1 MVVRRFAT
9 EICAITMLLQ
19 LGGGLLL
26 LFVGAEMLIKG
37 AVSLGERVGLSPL
50 VIGLTVVAFGTS
62 APELVVSLDAAL
74 AGYGGIAVGNVVG
87 SNICNLALILGAV
100 AVLRPAEVDR
110 GLIRGAGPVMIAAA
124 VALVVLLAN
133 GRLSRLDGLLLTA
146 AIVIY
151 TVASLRSRDASAR
164 LAEETQEGGRST
176 GVALVLFAAGL
187 AVLLA
192 GGSLFVKGGAALA
205 LALGVTPAVVGLT
218 VIAVGTSMPELATS
232 VVGAVRGQGAM
243 ATGNII
249 GSNIFNALAIPGIA
263 ALVTPFGRDGV
274 GAVDLGIMLVVSVVA
289 LGFMYT
295 GSRLTRAEGGLLLA
309 GYAGYCAWLFVA

>member
-1 MVVRRFAT
+1 
-9 EICAITMLLQ
+9 MLLQ

-26 LFVGAEMLIKG
+26 LFAGAEMLIRG
-37 AVSLGERVGLSPL
+37 AVSLGERFGLSPL

-62 APELVVSLDAAL
+62 APELVVSVDAAL
-74 AGYGGIAVGNVVG
+74 AGYGGIAIGNVVG

-100 AVLRPAEVDR
+100 AVLRPAGVDR

-124 VALVVLLAN
+124 VGLVVLLAN

-151 TVASLRSRDASAR
+151 TLASLRSRDEAAG
-164 LAEETQEGGRST
+164 LADEIQGAARST
-176 GVALVLFAAGL
+176 AVAVVLFAAGL
-187 AVLLA
+187 ALLLA

-205 LALGVTPAVVGLT
+205 LALGVAPAVVGLT
-218 VIAVGTSMPELATS
+218 VMAAGTSMPELATS
-232 VVGAVRGQGAM
+232 VVGAVRGQAAM

-263 ALVTPFGRDGV
+263 ALVTPIERGGV
-274 GAVDLGIMLVVSVVA
+274 GAADLGIMLVVSVVA

-295 GSRLTRAEGGLLLA
+295 GSRLTRAEGAVLLA

>member
-1 MVVRRFAT
+1 MS
-9 EICAITMLLQ
+9 LQ

-26 LFVGAEMLIKG
+26 LFVGAEMLIRG
-37 AVSLGERVGLSPL
+37 AVSLGERFGLSPL

-62 APELVVSLDAAL
+62 APELVVSVDAAL
-74 AGYGGIAVGNVVG
+74 AGYGGIAIGNVVG

-100 AVLRPAEVDR
+100 AVLRPAVVDR

-124 VALVVLLAN
+124 VGLVVLLAN

-151 TVASLRSRDASAR
+151 TVASLRSRDMAAG
-164 LAEETQEGGRST
+164 LAGETPGAVRST
-176 GVALVLFAAGL
+176 AVALVLFAAGL
-187 AVLLA
+187 ALLLA

-205 LALGVTPAVVGLT
+205 LALGVAPAVVGLT
-218 VIAVGTSMPELATS
+218 VMAVGTSMPELATS

-263 ALVTPFGRDGV
+263 ALVTPLERGGV
-274 GAVDLGIMLVVSVVA
+274 GVADLGVMLVVSVVA

-295 GSRLTRAEGGLLLA
+295 GSRLTRTEGAVLLA
-309 GYAGYCAWLFVA
+309 GYVGYCAWLLAA

>member
-1 MVVRRFAT
+1 MS
-9 EICAITMLLQ
+9 LQ

-26 LFVGAEMLIKG
+26 LFVGAEMLIRG
-37 AVSLGERVGLSPL
+37 AVSLGERFGLSPL

-62 APELVVSLDAAL
+62 APELVVSVDAAL
-74 AGYGGIAVGNVVG
+74 AGYGGIAIGNVVG

-100 AVLRPAEVDR
+100 AVLRPAVVDR

-124 VALVVLLAN
+124 VGLVVLLAN

-151 TVASLRSRDASAR
+151 TVASLRSRDMAAG
-164 LAEETQEGGRST
+164 LVGDTPGAVRST
-176 GVALVLFAAGL
+176 AVALVLFAAGL
-187 AVLLA
+187 ALLLA

-205 LALGVTPAVVGLT
+205 LALGVAPAVVGLT
-218 VIAVGTSMPELATS
+218 VMAVGTSMPELATS

-263 ALVTPFGRDGV
+263 ALVTPLERGGV
-274 GAVDLGIMLVVSVVA
+274 GVADLGVMLVVSVVA

-295 GSRLTRAEGGLLLA
+295 GSRLTRAEGAVLLA
-309 GYAGYCAWLFVA
+309 GYVGYCAWLLAA

>member
-1 MVVRRFAT
+1 
-9 EICAITMLLQ
+9 MLLQ

-26 LFVGAEMLIKG
+26 LVAGAEMLIKG
-37 AVSLGERVGLSPL
+37 AVSLGERFGLSSL

-62 APELVVSLDAAL
+62 APELVVSVDAAL

-100 AVLRPAEVDR
+100 AVLRPAGVDR

-151 TVASLRSRDASAR
+151 TVASLRSRHVAAG
-164 LAEETQEGGRST
+164 LADDIQGAVRST
-176 GVALVLFAAGL
+176 AVAVVLFAAGL
-187 AVLLA
+187 ALLLA

-205 LALGVTPAVVGLT
+205 LTLGVAPAVVGLT
-218 VIAVGTSMPELATS
+218 VMAAGTSMPELATS
-232 VVGAVRGQGAM
+232 VVGAVRGQAAM

-263 ALVTPFGRDGV
+263 ALVTPIERGGV

-295 GSRLTRAEGGLLLA
+295 GSRLTRAEGAMLLA
-309 GYAGYCAWLFVA
+309 GYVGYCAWLFVG

>member
-1 MVVRRFAT
+1 MS
-9 EICAITMLLQ
+9 LQ

-26 LFVGAEMLIKG
+26 LFVGAEMLIRG
-37 AVSLGERVGLSPL
+37 AVSLGERFGLSPL

-62 APELVVSLDAAL
+62 APELVVSVDAAL
-74 AGYGGIAVGNVVG
+74 AGYGGIAIGNVVG

-100 AVLRPAEVDR
+100 AVLRPAVVDR

-124 VALVVLLAN
+124 VGLVVLLAN

-151 TVASLRSRDASAR
+151 TVASLRSRDMAAG
-164 LAEETQEGGRST
+164 LVGETPGAVRST
-176 GVALVLFAAGL
+176 AVALVLFAAGL
-187 AVLLA
+187 ALLLA

-205 LALGVTPAVVGLT
+205 LALGVAPAVVGLT
-218 VIAVGTSMPELATS
+218 VMAVGTSMPELATS

-263 ALVTPFGRDGV
+263 ALVTPLERGGV
-274 GAVDLGIMLVVSVVA
+274 GVADLGVMLVVSVVA

-295 GSRLTRAEGGLLLA
+295 GSRLTRAEGAVLLA
-309 GYAGYCAWLFVA
+309 GYVGYCAWLLAA

>member
-1 MVVRRFAT
+1 
-9 EICAITMLLQ
+9 MLLQ

-26 LFVGAEMLIKG
+26 LVAGAEMLIKG
-37 AVSLGERVGLSPL
+37 AVSLGERFGLSSL

-62 APELVVSLDAAL
+62 APELVVSVDAAL

-100 AVLRPAEVDR
+100 AVLRPAGVDR

-124 VALVVLLAN
+124 VGLVVLLAN

-151 TVASLRSRDASAR
+151 TVASLRSRHAAAG
-164 LAEETQEGGRST
+164 LADEIQGAVRST
-176 GVALVLFAAGL
+176 AVAVVLFAAGL
-187 AVLLA
+187 ALLLV

-205 LALGVTPAVVGLT
+205 LTLGVAPAVVGLT
-218 VIAVGTSMPELATS
+218 VMAAGTSMPELATS
-232 VVGAVRGQGAM
+232 VVGAVRGQAAM

-263 ALVTPFGRDGV
+263 ALVTPIERGGV

-295 GSRLTRAEGGLLLA
+295 GSRLTRAEGAMLLA
-309 GYAGYCAWLFVA
+309 GYVGYCAWLFVG

>member
-1 MVVRRFAT
+1 M
-9 EICAITMLLQ
+9 LQ

-37 AVSLGERVGLSPL
+37 AVSLGERFGLSPL

-62 APELVVSLDAAL
+62 APELVVSVDAAL

-100 AVLRPAEVDR
+100 AVLRPAGVDR

-124 VALVVLLAN
+124 VILVVLLAN
-133 GRLSRLDGLLLTA
+133 GRLSRLDGLLLTT

-151 TVASLRSRDASAR
+151 TVASLRSRDAAAG
-164 LAEETQEGGRST
+164 LADEIQGAVRST
-176 GVALVLFAAGL
+176 AMAIVLFAAGL
-187 AVLLA
+187 ALLLV
-192 GGSLFVKGGAALA
+192 GGSLFVKGGAGLA

-218 VIAVGTSMPELATS
+218 VMAVGTSMPELATS
-232 VVGAVRGQGAM
+232 VVGAVRGQSAM

-263 ALVTPFGRDGV
+263 ALVTPFERGGV
-274 GAVDLGIMLVVSVVA
+274 GAADLGIMLLVSVVA

-295 GSRLTRAEGGLLLA
+295 GSRLTRAEGALLLA